1 MRAGHVRG
9 FTIILY
15 TEQLTSVCLSETYCS
30 VEYPRQLE
38 RSSRPG
44 KKQTPAEEEARNPNK
59 MMGDEIAMAR
69 SVLEIN
75 MEDIEQEGEDSVI
88 KHAEELTGLK
98 ASDVQRDARC
108 FAGALLMAA
117 ADEAHPANEPSK
129 EEKDLLRSALCD
141 DAFGALVPGKKQT
154 PAEEE
159 ARNPNKMMGDELFL
173 VSAPPRAAAPTSVT
187 ATSAAVDSM
196 IICPSPEDSVGAAD
210 SPTDSRAGDKN
221 GASPTSITAVSAPL
235 RAAAPTSVTAT
246 TTAVDSVIIC
256 PSPEDSAGAA
266 DFPTKHFERTWSRKE
281 YQTRGSL
288 HVRVLCLMCF
298 KT

>member
-1 MRAGHVRG
+1 
-9 FTIILY
+9 
-15 TEQLTSVCLSETYCS
+15 
-30 VEYPRQLE
+30 
-38 RSSRPG
+38 
-44 KKQTPAEEEARNPNK
+44 

-117 ADEAHPANEPSK
+117 ADEAHPANESSK

-173 VSAPPRAAAPTSVT
+173 VSAPP
-187 ATSAAVDSM
+187 
-196 IICPSPEDSVGAAD
+196 
-210 SPTDSRAGDKN
+210 
-221 GASPTSITAVSAPL
+221 